1 MSQVRINAVMVN
13 LPKSNHASRRS
24 LHIIIILGTITLLI
38 IGVPVTLHFAE
49 GLAAAQNGIRIMPLG
64 DSITFG
70 EGSSYYGGY
79 RVTLWKDLQAAHV
92 HITFVGSKDSGPA
105 ILPTQANEGHPG
117 ARIDQI
123 SDHVVPWLHQY
134 QPQIILLHIGTND
147 ILQNYSV
154 DTVLTRLQHLLIQI
168 TTTLP
173 HAVVIVAQII
183 PLEKFGRD
191 GEVIAYNKAIPG
203 MVHHFEQ
210 QGKLVEYVD
219 MYDIVPISDIPDQI
233 HPNNQGYNLM
243 ASVWFTALK
252 PILQFHKA

>member
-1 MSQVRINAVMVN
+1 MAN
-13 LPKSNHASRRS
+13 LSKGNLVSRRS
-24 LHIIIILGTITLLI
+24 LHVIVILSVVGLLV
-38 IGVPVTLHFAE
+38 IGIPVTLHFAE
-49 GLAAAQNGIRIMPLG
+49 GLAAAQSGIRIMPLG

-70 EGSSYYGGY
+70 EGSSSFGGY
-79 RVTLWKDLQAAHV
+79 RVTLWKDLQATHL

-105 ILPTQANEGHPG
+105 TLPNQANEGHPG

-123 SDHVVPWLHQY
+123 SDHVVSWLHQY

-154 DTVLTRLQHLLIQI
+154 NTVLARLQHLLIQI

-173 HAVVIVAQII
+173 HAIVIVAQII

-203 MVHHFEQ
+203 IVHYFEQ
-210 QGKLVEYVD
+210 QGKQIEYVD
-219 MYDIVPISDIPDQI
+219 MYDVVPISDIPDQI
-233 HPNNQGYNLM
+233 YPDNQGYNLM
-243 ASVWFTALK
+243 ASVWFAALK
-252 PILQFHKA
+252 PILQSHKV

>member
-1 MSQVRINAVMVN
+1 MAN
-13 LPKSNHASRRS
+13 LPKSNHTSRRS
-24 LHIIIILGTITLLI
+24 LHFIVILSAVALLI

-49 GLAAAQNGIRIMPLG
+49 GLAAAQSGIRIMPLG

-70 EGSSYYGGY
+70 NGSSSYGGY
-79 RVTLWKDLQAAHV
+79 RVTLWKDLQATHLHV
-92 HITFVGSKDSGPA
+92 TFVGSKDSGPA
-105 ILPTQANEGHPG
+105 TLPNQANEGHPG

-123 SDHVVPWLHQY
+123 SDHVAPWLHQY

-154 DTVLTRLQHLLIQI
+154 NTAVARLQYLLMQI

-173 HAVVIVAQII
+173 HTIVIVAQII
-183 PLEKFGRD
+183 PLEKFGRN
-191 GEVIAYNKAIPG
+191 GEVISYNKAIPG
-203 MVHHFEQ
+203 IVQHFEQ

-219 MYDIVPISDIPDQI
+219 MYDVVPISDIPDQI

-252 PILQFHKA
+252 PILRFHKV